1 MSGNA
6 EARSPRADLV
16 WSGPEVAGLHARDT
30 RQVFKELVESAQ
42 HSLYVSTYVYFD
54 RAKAF
59 DALARRMEA
68 TPGLTVTLLLNI
80 QRKRG
85 DITASDH
92 LVRKFADRLWKGE
105 WPGALRPHVFY
116 DLRAL
121 DLDAPSGVLHP
132 KAVVADDDAVFVSSA
147 NLTEAAFDRNIE
159 LGLLVRDRTLAASV
173 SAYFRG
179 LIESGLLRPLPAE

>member
-30 RQVFKELVESAQ
+30 RQVFKGLVESAQ

-85 DITASDH
+85 DITAP
-92 LVRKFADRLWKGE
+92 RP
-105 WPGALRPHVFY
+105 PGRIGSRGTGSGHRSPATRP
-116 DLRAL
+116 
-121 DLDAPSGVLHP
+121 
-132 KAVVADDDAVFVSSA
+132 
-147 NLTEAAFDRNIE
+147 
-159 LGLLVRDRTLAASV
+159 
-173 SAYFRG
+173 
-179 LIESGLLRPLPAE
+179 